1 MVGFYA
7 IAESNQEIRV
17 DLDTEL
23 GGMCSC
29 DLRVN
34 EMQSNLD
41 PRLSRRSVVL
51 KGRRCVSSNHNF
63 ETHPNGVSGAV
74 LDVLA
79 HPLGTTMGSS
89 LSKADLDAEKLPPP
103 AFRVPNKALAI
114 AGVLIHDW
122 AHRKVPEL
130 SRNVDN
136 ASKI

>member
-23 GGMCSC
+23 GGTCSR

-51 KGRRCVSSNHNF
+51 KGRRYVSSNYNF
-63 ETHPNGVSGAV
+63 ETHPNGADGVV

-79 HPLGTTMGSS
+79 HPLGTTMGSVHP
-89 LSKADLDAEKLPPP
+89 KADLEAEKLPPP
-103 AFRVPNKALAI
+103 AFCVPNKAQAI

-130 SRNVDN
+130 SRAVNN
-136 ASKI
+136 TSKI